1 MGVLEGLEPARVFD
15 FFEQISNIPRGSGNT
30 AAMLDYLKNFAKER
44 KLESKAD
51 NAGNIVIYVKGTPG
65 YEKSSP
71 VILQGHMDMVCAKR
85 GGRRA

>member
-51 NAGNIVIYVKGTPG
+51 NAGNIVI
-65 YEKSSP
+65 
-71 VILQGHMDMVCAKR
+71 
-85 GGRRA
+85 